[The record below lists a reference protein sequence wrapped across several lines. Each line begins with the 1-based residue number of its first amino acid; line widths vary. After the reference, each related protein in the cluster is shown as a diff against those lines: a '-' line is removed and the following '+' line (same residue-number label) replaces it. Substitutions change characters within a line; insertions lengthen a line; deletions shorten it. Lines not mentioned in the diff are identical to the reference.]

1 MPDTLSHQIQEACDD
16 LYCSPL
22 DPVAQANVRDLL
34 QQSTPAL
41 DERTLA
47 RRIRIACDELHDDPF
62 DMNARAALLKL
73 IVDDSP
79 EADAAFTRALAENGA
94 GTVGD

>member
-47 RRIRIACDELHDDPF
+47 
-62 DMNARAALLKL
+62 ARPRVER
-73 IVDDSP
+73 VDVRGEQPLAPPRHAKSAVRVP
-79 EADAAFTRALAENGA
+79 ALAA
-94 GTVGD
+94 

>member
-1 MPDTLSHQIQEACDD
+1 MATSASARSHSIDI
-16 LYCSPL
+16 SP
-22 DPVAQANVRDLL
+22 AIAAVRTYSRDVK
-34 QQSTPAL
+34 
-41 DERTLA
+41 
-47 RRIRIACDELHDDPF
+47 IACDELHDDPF

>member
-16 LYCSPL
+16 LYCSPP

-47 RRIRIACDELHDDPF
+47 RRIRIACDELHDDPN
-62 DMNARAALLKL
+62 DLDARHALLAL
-73 IVDDSP
+73 IDPTSP
-79 EADAAFTRALAENGA
+79 AASRPGVTAR
-94 GTVGD
+94 T

>member
-41 DERTLA
+41 DERT
-47 RRIRIACDELHDDPF
+47 
-62 DMNARAALLKL
+62 
-73 IVDDSP
+73 
-79 EADAAFTRALAENGA
+79 T
-94 GTVGD
+94 

>member
-47 RRIRIACDELHDDPF
+47 RRIRIACDEPHDDPN
-62 DMNARAALLKL
+62 DLDARHALLAL
-73 IVDDSP
+73 IDPTSP
-79 EADAAFTRALAENGA
+79 AASRPGVTAR
-94 GTVGD
+94 T